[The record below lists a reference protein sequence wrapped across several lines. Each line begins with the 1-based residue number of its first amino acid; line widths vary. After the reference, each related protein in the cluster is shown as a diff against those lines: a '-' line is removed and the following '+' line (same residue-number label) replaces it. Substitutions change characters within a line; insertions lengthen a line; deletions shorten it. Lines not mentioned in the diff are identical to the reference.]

1 MRFYAA
7 LALWASMS
15 LWLAIG
21 AGITLCGTALFE
33 LVRTRGSSAVLA
45 VAMLAGAA
53 VAFSVAG
60 LAKHEEEHAP
70 VSYSDYATP
79 SGYANPSG
87 SIYAQRP

>member
-1 MRFYAA
+1 
-7 LALWASMS
+7 MS

-33 LVRTRGSSAVLA
+33 LVRTRGRSAVLA

-60 LAKHEEEHAP
+60 LATKHEHKPAAP
-70 VSYSDYATP
+70 VTNTYFDHPPDPYF
-79 SGYANPSG
+79 GNP
-87 SIYAQRP
+87 